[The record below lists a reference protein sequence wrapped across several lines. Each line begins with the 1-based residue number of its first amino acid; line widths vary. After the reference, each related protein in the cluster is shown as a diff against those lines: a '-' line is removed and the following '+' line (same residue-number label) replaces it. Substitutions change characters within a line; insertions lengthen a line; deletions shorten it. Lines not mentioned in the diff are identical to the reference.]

1 MLSYVHQMD
10 LNMRKILDAL
20 KDGGW
25 MSVKDVSKA
34 TGLHRQTVAKK
45 LEALALAGLVEAGW
59 KGRARVFRIVE
70 GGYGEPQASPE
81 VREEGGEDEWGA
93 F

>member
-1 MLSYVHQMD
+1 MAYVHQMD
-10 LNMRKILDAL
+10 LNMRKILDVL

-25 MSVKDVSKA
+25 MSVKDVTEA

-45 LEALALAGLVEAGW
+45 LEALAFAGLVESSYA
-59 KGRARVFRIVE
+59 GRARIFRLRKERVE
-70 GGYGEPQASPE
+70 GPQTI
-81 VREEGGEDEWGA
+81 RLEEGEVKKDEWDA